1 MILQAG
7 QRVKSQLLQTKNV
20 CFKINSNRK
29 YREYRGRS
37 GVNGTL
43 LFKGQ
48 IMCATIRFGNRICH
62 ELPTKQHDIQIS
74 YTVTSATHNS
84 FQCILYGK
92 TSKCDGGIYKVLQNA
107 MYHEREILN
116 TSKENAGPVCL
127 YTPRHLPHRRPA
139 GFNSLSG

>member
-1 MILQAG
+1 MTDKKRSFQ
-7 QRVKSQLLQTKNV
+7 N
-20 CFKINSNRK
+20 NSNRK

-37 GVNGTL
+37 CVNGTL

-48 IMCATIRFGNRICH
+48 IMNATIRFGNRICH
-62 ELPTKQHDIQIS
+62 QLPTKQHDIQIS

-84 FQCILYGK
+84 FQGILYGK
-92 TSKCDGGIYKVLQNA
+92 TSKCEGGIYKVLQNA
-107 MYHEREILN
+107 MYHEREIRN

-127 YTPRHLPHRRPA
+127 YTPRHLPHLSPT